1 VPTSPDPTANAPA
14 IPRRAFIKAC
24 PLAVT
29 ALVAACDRDDPTGP
43 RPRPPEARPRGR
55 PFLFGT
61 GIENS
66 YPRLPDGR
74 RVDEMAKT
82 GHYERWREDFALV
95 RELGIPALRYGPAYY
110 RTNPA
115 PGRYDWSSA
124 DDQMAW
130 LRTSGVTVIA
140 DLCHF
145 GVPDWMSGFN
155 DPAFPRQFAAY
166 ARAFARRYPFVHH
179 FTPINEM
186 YIAAKFSAMF
196 GWWNEGLTGKEAFAA
211 TLRNICLAHELAVEA
226 IVAERPDALILQAES
241 FERYAPADD
250 SAASAEQAQFWNE
263 ARFATLDLTFGR
275 RPSPTVA
282 ALLAAGGMTPG
293 DFAFFRERRAVRN
306 RRLGMDYYVTGEQ
319 VIDASGAATPAL
331 QRVGLAALGR
341 TYYDRYGVPLWVTET
356 NRVADLAVEW
366 LEEQWAEVGSLER
379 SGVPVLGFTW
389 FPLTDVVDWRHN
401 LRLDRG
407 DVDPI
412 GLCDL
417 DRNVRPVGTAYAAL
431 IAEVARS
438 PREGPLASLG
448 RLAPLGLA

>member
-1 VPTSPDPTANAPA
+1 MPTPIDSSPSAPA
-14 IPRRAFIKAC
+14 IRRRTFLGAC
-24 PLAVT
+24 PLAVA
-29 ALVAACDRDDPTGP
+29 ALLAGCDRESPTGP
-43 RPRPPEARPRGR
+43 GPRPPEGR
-55 PFLFGT
+55 PLGRSFLFGT

-82 GHYERWREDFALV
+82 GHYERWREDFALA

-130 LRTSGVTVIA
+130 LRTSGMTVIA
-140 DLCHF
+140 DICHF

-166 ARAFARRYPFVHH
+166 ARAFARRYPFVRH

-186 YIAAKFSAMF
+186 YIAAKFSAML
-196 GWWNEGLTGKEAFAA
+196 GWWNEGLTGEQAFAA
-211 TLRNICLAHELAVEA
+211 TLRNVCLAHELAVEA
-226 IVAERPDALILQAES
+226 IVAERPDALIVQAES

-250 SAASAEQAQFWNE
+250 SAAASEQAQFWNE
-263 ARFATLDLTFGR
+263 VRFATLDLTFGR
-275 RPSPTVA
+275 SPSPTVA
-282 ALLAAGGMTPG
+282 ALLAQGGTTAS

-306 RRLGMDYYVTGEQ
+306 RRMGMDYYATGEQ
-319 VIDASGAATPAL
+319 VIDATGAATPAPE
-331 QRVGLAALGR
+331 RVGLAALAR
-341 TYYDRYGVPLWVTET
+341 TYYARYGVPLWVTET
-356 NRVADLAVEW
+356 NRVAELSVEW
-366 LEEQWAEVGSLER
+366 LEAQWAEVSSLEL

-407 DVDPI
+407 DIDPI

-431 IAEVARS
+431 IAEVARA
-438 PREGPLASLG
+438 PRERPLASVARRVPLRLG
-448 RLAPLGLA
+448 

>member
-1 VPTSPDPTANAPA
+1 VA
-14 IPRRAFIKAC
+14 
-24 PLAVT
+24 
-29 ALVAACDRDDPTGP
+29 ALLAACDGDSATAPDP
-43 RPRPPEARPRGR
+43 PPPVGR
-55 PFLFGT
+55 PLGRTFLFGT

-82 GHYERWREDFALV
+82 GHYDRWQEDFALV

-124 DDQMAW
+124 DDQMEW

-155 DPAFPRQFAAY
+155 DPAFPVQFADY
-166 ARAFARRYPFVHH
+166 ARAFARQYRFVHH

-186 YIAAKFSAMF
+186 YIAAKFSAML
-196 GWWNEGLTGKEAFAA
+196 GWWNEGLTGEAAFAA
-211 TLRNICLAHELAVEA
+211 TLRNVCLAHELAVEA
-226 IVAERPDALILQAES
+226 IVAERPDALIVQAES
-241 FERYAPADD
+241 FERYEPGDD
-250 SAASAEQAQFWNE
+250 SPGAAEQARFWNE
-263 ARFATLDLTFGR
+263 VRFATLDLTFGR

-282 ALLAAGGMTPG
+282 ALLARGGATTS

-306 RRLGMDYYVTGEQ
+306 RRLGLDYYATGEQ
-319 VIDASGAATPAL
+319 VIDAAGAALPTA
-331 QRVGLAALGR
+331 QRLGLAALAR
-341 TYYDRYGVPLWVTET
+341 TYYQRYGVPLWVTET
-356 NRVADLAVEW
+356 NRVTELAVEW
-366 LEEQWAEVGSLER
+366 LEEQWSQVRSLEL
-379 SGVPVLGFTW
+379 SGVPVVGFTW
-389 FPLTDVVDWRHN
+389 FPLTDVVDWRHS

-417 DRNVRPVGTAYAAL
+417 NRVVRPVGRAFAAL
-431 IAEVARS
+431 VADEARS
-438 PREGPLASLG
+438 PRERPLASVARADTQRVG
-448 RLAPLGLA
+448 